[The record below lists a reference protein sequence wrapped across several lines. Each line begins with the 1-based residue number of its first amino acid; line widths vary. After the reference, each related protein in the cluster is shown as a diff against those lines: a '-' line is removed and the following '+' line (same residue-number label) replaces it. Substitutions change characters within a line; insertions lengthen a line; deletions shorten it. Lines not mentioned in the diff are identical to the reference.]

1 MMDWTDRHCR
11 YFMRLLSPNAKLFT
25 EMITAQALKF
35 GNAEKLLQY
44 DSTEHPVALQLG
56 GCDPE
61 LMVPAAKVAAAKG
74 YDEININ
81 VGCPSDR
88 VRQGQFGACLMSK
101 PNLVAKC
108 VESIRS
114 AVNIPV
120 TIKTRI
126 GIDDND
132 NYAFLR
138 TFVQA
143 NIAAGCST
151 FIVHARKAILQGLSP
166 KENRTIPP
174 RMYERV
180 YTLKKEFPDLEIII
194 NGGIKTIEQCRQH
207 LEIVD
212 GVMIGRQAYRNPWLL
227 TELEANFGQPDWRPN
242 RLEIVEK
249 MVPYIEQ
256 NLNTGAVLKHMVRP
270 MLGLFSGQPGARAW
284 RRSLSEN
291 AYKKDAG
298 INVLYEALGKLSTV
312 A

>member
-1 MMDWTDRHCR
+1 
-11 YFMRLLSPNAKLFT
+11 
-25 EMITAQALKF
+25 
-35 GNAEKLLQY
+35 
-44 DSTEHPVALQLG
+44 
-56 GCDPE
+56 
-61 LMVPAAKVAAAKG
+61 
-74 YDEININ
+74 
-81 VGCPSDR
+81 
-88 VRQGQFGACLMSK
+88 
-101 PNLVAKC
+101 
-108 VESIRS
+108 
-114 AVNIPV
+114 
-120 TIKTRI
+120 
-126 GIDDND
+126 
-132 NYAFLR
+132 
-138 TFVQA
+138 
-143 NIAAGCST
+143 
-151 FIVHARKAILQGLSP
+151 
-166 KENRTIPP
+166 
-174 RMYERV
+174 MYERV

-249 MVPYIEQ
+249 MVPYIER
-256 NLNTGAVLKHMVRP
+256 NLNTGALLKHMVRP

>member
-61 LMVPAAKVAAAKG
+61 LMVSAAKVAAAKG

-143 NIAAGCST
+143 NISAGCST

-174 RMYERV
+174 LMYERV

-249 MVPYIEQ
+249 MVPYIER
-256 NLNTGAVLKHMVRP
+256 NLNTGALLKHMVRP

-298 INVLYEALGKLSTV
+298 INVLYEALGKLSAV